1 MPGTVMNPYI
11 RLIQVLVI
19 IALVCGCSG
28 QREKLVGKYTAVNT
42 KATGSVTAGLEL
54 LADGKGFWSIDTDN
68 AAFRWDLHRN
78 KIRLHTKSGGVIE
91 GTIED
96 NTIQFVLPGMGK
108 IRFEKLRDNN

>member
-1 MPGTVMNPYI
+1 MPGTAVNPYI

-28 QREKLVGKYTAVNT
+28 RQEKLVGKYTAVNSGP
-42 KATGSVTAGLEL
+42 AGSVTAGLEL

-96 NTIQFVLPGMGK
+96 NAIQFVLPGMGK
-108 IRFEKLRDNN
+108 IRFEK